1 MVVMNHDDD
10 VESWQWFDD
19 HDNDCDDHMK
29 PFKVY
34 LAQDVKHGFVALKTV
49 DSQRMG
55 VVSLK
60 FNKKWSFD
68 KNDPDQQ

>member
-1 MVVMNHDDD
+1 MMMMLNHDNDC
-10 VESWQWFDD
+10 DD
-19 HDNDCDDHMK
+19 HDNDCDVHMK

-60 FNKKWSFD
+60 FSSFNKESPFD
-68 KNDPDQQ
+68 KNDHDQQ

>member
-1 MVVMNHDDD
+1 MMMMMVMVM
-10 VESWQWFDD
+10 VMMMMRRIMMIMVFV
-19 HDNDCDDHMK
+19 
-29 PFKVY
+29 KVY

-60 FNKKWSFD
+60 FNKK
-68 KNDPDQQ
+68 

>member
-1 MVVMNHDDD
+1 MMMMLNHDNDC
-10 VESWQWFDD
+10 DD
-19 HDNDCDDHMK
+19 HDNDCDVHMK

-68 KNDPDQQ
+68 KNDHDQQ

>member
-1 MVVMNHDDD
+1 MVVVTVMVVMITIMMLNHD
-10 VESWQWFDD
+10 
-19 HDNDCDDHMK
+19 HDCDDHMK

-60 FNKKWSFD
+60 FNKK
-68 KNDPDQQ
+68 

>member
-1 MVVMNHDDD
+1 MMIMIMIVMITT
-10 VESWQWFDD
+10 
-19 HDNDCDDHMK
+19 K

-60 FNKKWSFD
+60 FNKK
-68 KNDPDQQ
+68 